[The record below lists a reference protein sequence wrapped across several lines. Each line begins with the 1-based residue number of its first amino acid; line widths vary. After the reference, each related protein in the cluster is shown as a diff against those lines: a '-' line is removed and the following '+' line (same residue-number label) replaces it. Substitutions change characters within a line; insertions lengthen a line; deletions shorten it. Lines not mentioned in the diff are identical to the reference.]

1 MNNQVFSF
9 HFFYCYICVA
19 FLTFLLYFYFAD
31 MKTLMSSEPIVEAT
45 ATIADESEE
54 VADVKIFSLIA
65 PKKPVG
71 LAAKDPFGSDDDN
84 EDFFAAKPKAAS
96 TATAAASEEI
106 AAPVSTIS
114 AKATPSKASWC
125 GCKRGII
132 LGLKQVGALGRVIF
146 QFCY

>member
-1 MNNQVFSF
+1 MEEDDDDDD
-9 HFFYCYICVA
+9 
-19 FLTFLLYFYFAD
+19 TGLLAPPAAKSASIDPLSGEEEAD
-31 MKTLMSSEPIVEAT
+31 MKTFMSEPIVDAT

-96 TATAAASEEI
+96 
-106 AAPVSTIS
+106 VS
-114 AKATPSKASWC
+114 
-125 GCKRGII
+125 
-132 LGLKQVGALGRVIF
+132 
-146 QFCY
+146 